1 MARIN
6 KKALAETLETYDAF
20 VEMPKYKIE
29 QFIEDFFGIISA
41 HVTNGNEVAVAG
53 FGKFEKYTKQDG
65 TFKPKFTAFSDFKT
79 AVQGV

>member
-6 KKALAETLETYDAF
+6 KKTLAETLETYDVFA
-20 VEMPKYKIE
+20 ETPKYKIE

-41 HVTNGNEVAVAG
+41 HVVNGDEVAIPN

-65 TFKPKFTAFSDFKT
+65 TFKPKFSAFSGFKL
-79 AVQGV
+79 AVQGK